1 MRLLVNH
8 MQGQIYM
15 NIIRYKHEFRLECE
29 LQIRHACNCMS
40 IKNTLYFIR

>member
-15 NIIRYKHEFRLECE
+15 NIIRYKHEFRFKLGTHVINFKLGTHVIVC
-29 LQIRHACNCMS
+29 Q
-40 IKNTLYFIR
+40 